1 MKKKIKYKLS
11 EKFFS
16 KCYKPVYGNEM
27 YKILFNSKISIN
39 SHMLKSGNEHGNMRM
54 FEATGSKSCLF
65 VDEAENNRLFD
76 HDKEIIIYKDKN
88 DCLDKLKYFLKNE
101 KEAQDIANN
110 GFNKTL
116 LNHTAKVRADQLN
129 QIFEKII

>member
-1 MKKKIKYKLS
+1 
-11 EKFFS
+11 
-16 KCYKPVYGNEM
+16 
-27 YKILFNSKISIN
+27 
-39 SHMLKSGNEHGNMRM
+39 MRQLVQ
-54 FEATGSKSCLF
+54 KVV

-129 QIFEKII
+129 QIFEKLFKFKLFKLFIKYVVIYIRPEFVEFSISFIFIIF